1 MVDTVALVPNEPIEI
16 EERKQLDTFIDDLIA
31 KHSANAEMMNLMALE
46 ATSLA
51 TSVSARSKDLEE
63 QGFLTR
69 LKRDFTGENQRVS
82 ARNSDDLARSQYL
95 GQKML
100 NKLAEN
106 NLMTYQMTVALGD
119 KVNRVIADVGDT
131 QRDIAELHHTLATF
145 FSSIR
150 QTLEAKFNS
159 LERNDDLLFWKETLE
174 FQPVFQGKMYAELT
188 RPEKMVCLANEFFHH
203 SHQQWSP
210 RDLSFFKSVM
220 SQVGHHP
227 TEEKVAL
234 KELYQA
240 HQAQPELLNQ
250 LFLGVDDEF
259 YLDSSEANTPVLMGF
274 RKLQSLADD
283 ESHVV
288 DTILEYAPAS
298 DKKEVSISLMSKYVQ
313 RTAGRDLDREMSFFD
328 VVMNLVEDLVIYKQV
343 KDVHIMLANQDEV
356 NDIIED
362 DSPQEEESS
371 VSGSLVY
378 KERIEEGLFKQ
389 SGGMVDFS
397 LGDRPF
403 LLLGVEF
410 SGRTDGEHSFSL
422 AATDLESEVIN
433 VDCKGDHVLD
443 KPLWVTKLSIQV
455 TRRDGGNSARD
466 TVTHIRYLALEEDD
480 KEEISS
486 GVLDIS
492 PKAQKKKKGIAVNA
506 RKPKKSKEFRPAV
519 PQALTGPTGLLWMMM
534 KNK

>member
-1 MVDTVALVPNEPIEI
+1 MVDAVALVPNAPIEI
-16 EERKQLDTFIDDLIA
+16 EERKQIDIFIDDLIA
-31 KHSANAEMMNLMALE
+31 KHSANAEIMNLMALE

-69 LKRDFTGENQRVS
+69 FKRDFTGENQRVS
-82 ARNSDDLARSQYL
+82 ARNSSDLARSQYL

-131 QRDIAELHHTLATF
+131 QREIAELHRTLATF

-150 QTLEAKFNS
+150 QTLEAKFTS

-174 FQPVFQGKMYAELT
+174 FQPVYQGKTYAELT
-188 RPEKMVCLANEFFHH
+188 RPEKIVCLANEFFHH

-220 SQVGHHP
+220 LQVGHHP

-250 LFLGVDDEF
+250 LFSGVDDEF

-274 RKLQSLADD
+274 GKLQSLAGD

-288 DTILEYAPAS
+288 DTILEYSPTS
-298 DKKEVSISLMSKYVQ
+298 DKKDVSISLMSKYVQ
-313 RTAGRDLDREMSFFD
+313 QTAGRDLEREMPFFD
-328 VVMNLVEDLVIYKQV
+328 VVMNLVEDLVIYKKLQAFQEVLVHQERLQLENQQREIESLALVEASMIQV
-343 KDVHIMLANQDEV
+343 ERNSITTHPKFEDFVNGECGVYKKIKIYEKDFRGANISIESASDV
-356 NDIIED
+356 FSMFIILG
-362 DSPQEEESS
+362 SK
-371 VSGSLVY
+371 VSGLFGTSKAKIDFVLQHDEGEAHLSANDFLS
-378 KERIEEGLFKQ
+378 ERIFTTKFNLKGICSRFGKDCYLELF
-389 SGGMVDFS
+389 
-397 LGDRPF
+397 
-403 LLLGVEF
+403 
-410 SGRTDGEHSFSL
+410 
-422 AATDLESEVIN
+422 
-433 VDCKGDHVLD
+433 
-443 KPLWVTKLSIQV
+443 
-455 TRRDGGNSARD
+455 
-466 TVTHIRYLALEEDD
+466 
-480 KEEISS
+480 
-486 GVLDIS
+486 VLDIFNVLPLTDNRS
-492 PKAQKKKKGIAVNA
+492 L
-506 RKPKKSKEFRPAV
+506 FRYLEGESIYTVDVFDPESE
-519 PQALTGPTGLLWMMM
+519 L
-534 KNK
+534 